1 MSNRIITLSYRKVI
15 DAESAQ
21 PWEKMVFEDSYQEFR
36 MQFQYFNQRKK
47 YNSFAALMAENPG
60 AGALHFLVSAAVT
73 GYIRQLNGSVPDILC
88 NSGKRFLTFSSF
100 RFEIIN
106 SDMSDIKK
114 HQVAIHFFSQPLQ
127 WHETIGSYLLVS
139 DVGQNGEELQTDLFQ
154 FVPFLNI
161 HTLKK

>member
-1 MSNRIITLSYRKVI
+1 MSNRIITLSYRKII

-36 MQFQYFNQRKK
+36 MQFQYFNQQKK
-47 YNSFAALMAENPG
+47 YNSFAALIAENPG

-73 GYIRQLNGSVPDILC
+73 GYIRQLNGSVPDILN
-88 NSGKRFLTFSSF
+88 NSGKRFLTFSDF

-106 SDMSDIKK
+106 SDMNDIKK

-127 WHETIGSYLLVS
+127 WHETIGYYLLVS
-139 DVGQNGEELQTDLFQ
+139 DPGQNGEELQTQLFQ
-154 FVPFLNI
+154 FVPFLSI
-161 HTLKK
+161 HTL